1 MQLKLSGSLLLKLLF
16 QFHKHLPAF
25 AFCPHMAAAGVLPG
39 EIQLRGE
46 AEDGPVSVPQRSGVL
61 DFVVAALFVREAL
74 WRDV

>member
-25 AFCPHMAAAGVLPG
+25 AFCPHMAAVGVLPR

-46 AEDGPVSVPQRSGVL
+46 AEDGPVSVPQ
-61 DFVVAALFVREAL
+61 
-74 WRDV
+74 